1 MKKMVLLWM
10 AAILLLAAGT
20 AMAADTATV
29 DVSATVVGTC
39 QFSSAG
45 TTLPFGT
52 LPFDASGNALGAT
65 ANSTI
70 QFWCTNGASY
80 TIADDT
86 GANESVPGTPP
97 FRLGSTTLGTPEYI
111 DYSLSYNPA
120 TGTGTGP
127 GTPITLN
134 ITGTVGTTYAGNSPD
149 VYNDTVT
156 LTVNP

>member
-1 MKKMVLLWM
+1 MKKTVLSLM

-39 QFSSAG
+39 QFSTAG
-45 TTLPFGT
+45 TTLPFGA
-52 LPFDASGNALGAT
+52 LPFDGSGNALGAN

-80 TIADDT
+80 TIGDDL
-86 GANESVPGTPP
+86 GLNESGSQR
-97 FRLGSTTLGTPEYI
+97 RLASTTLGTPEYI
-111 DYSLSYNPA
+111 DYSLTYNPA
-120 TGTGTGP
+120 SGTGSGP
-127 GTPITLN
+127 STPITLN
-134 ITGTVGTTYAGNSPD
+134 ITGTVGTTYAGNTPD

-156 LTVNP
+156 LTINP